1 LPQGKH
7 PFNLRFSVII
17 GETSLNGKPKVI
29 KSDSEW
35 KNELTPEQYRVLRGG
50 ETDPPFTGELL
61 RSKDD
66 GAYRCAGCGNII
78 FLSED
83 KFDSKSGWPSFTKA
97 VEGSVEFVPDHGY
110 GMNRVEVRCSRCGG
124 HLGHVFDDGPEPTG
138 KRYCINCS
146 SLNFEKK

>member
-1 LPQGKH
+1 
-7 PFNLRFSVII
+7 
-17 GETSLNGKPKVI
+17 LNGKPKVI

-146 SLNFEKK
+146 SLSFEKKSP

>member
-1 LPQGKH
+1 
-7 PFNLRFSVII
+7 
-17 GETSLNGKPKVI
+17 LNGKPKVI

-50 ETDPPFTGELL
+50 GTDPPFTGELL